1 MVRALIAGLIAAL
14 ALLLTALPA
23 AAQSFH
29 TPPPGSA
36 ERRAVLD
43 AVRPHVEG
51 ELGAPVEFVV
61 QQLRVGG
68 GWAFV
73 QAVPQRPG
81 GRAIQQPHPDMDG
94 VRTEAVLRRDGR
106 NWIVVGWAVGATDV
120 WYLEYC
126 GSVPRGLLGFGC

>member
-1 MVRALIAGLIAAL
+1 MVRALIAAL
-14 ALLLTALPA
+14 GLLLAALPA

-36 ERRAVLD
+36 ERRALLD
-43 AVRPHVEG
+43 AVRPHIEG

-61 QQLRVGG
+61 HQLRVGG

-73 QAVPQRPG
+73 QATPQRPG
-81 GRAIQQPHPDMDG
+81 GRAIPQPHSDMDG
-94 VRTEAVLRRDGR
+94 VHTEAVLRRDGDD
-106 NWIVVGWAVGATDV
+106 WIVVGWAVGSTDV

-126 GSVPRGLLGFGC
+126 GHVPRGLLGFGC